1 MNDTAQFRFTPAFV
15 GFVLAVALVVALCSV
30 IVSQTESDSSSVG
43 GRRVVQLGY
52 GLPVAFTSA
61 TTSDTVPFNIFAYM
75 DQAAIPARWRP
86 LGYLADTLLWFAIL
100 AIVVGGRRL
109 SLSVGTFIGLVVV
122 ALIFLALM
130 NLVFTFG

>member
-1 MNDTAQFRFTPAFV
+1 MDSPAPFRFTPAFV
-15 GFVLAVALVVALCSV
+15 GFVLAAALAVALCSV
-30 IVSQTESDSSSVG
+30 IVSQTESDSSVG

-61 TTSDTVPFNIFAYM
+61 TTTDTIPFNIFAYL
-75 DQAAIPARWRP
+75 DQAANPAHWRP
-86 LGYLADTLLWFAIL
+86 FGYLADTLLWFVIL

-109 SLSVGTFIGLVVV
+109 SLSLGTFVGLVVV
-122 ALIFLALM
+122 GLIFLALL